1 MMYCLK
7 VISILNGR
15 NIQEQKLLK
24 WDTEFGITLFGMNRL
39 KEFESQFTT
48 LVKVLNLYLYGF
60 GIVVITSDS
69 DNSDN
74 LTFSFIKV
82 WAKWLCFEMS

>member
-7 VISILNGR
+7 VISILNEK

-39 KEFESQFTT
+39 KEFESQLTT
-48 LVKVLNLYLYGF
+48 LVKVSNLYLLWF
-60 GIVVITSDS
+60 QSS
-69 DNSDN
+69 SHN
-74 LTFSFIKV
+74 K
-82 WAKWLCFEMS
+82 